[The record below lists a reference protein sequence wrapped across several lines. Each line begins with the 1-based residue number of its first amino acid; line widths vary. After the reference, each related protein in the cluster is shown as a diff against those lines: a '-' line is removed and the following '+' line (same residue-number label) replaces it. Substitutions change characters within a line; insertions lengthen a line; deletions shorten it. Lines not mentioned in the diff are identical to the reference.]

1 MSLHR
6 LPPLNAL
13 RAFEAAA
20 RHGSF
25 AAAANELCVT
35 PGAVSRQIQTLEQAL
50 RVALFTRGHRRVTLT
65 EAGAC
70 YFTRISGLFTELGR
84 ATEALQAESGR
95 TLLRVDCLPTLAMH
109 WLLPRLGS
117 FRHDRPDCEVSL
129 RTGLG
134 PVDLSQDVDLAI
146 RRDPAHFAGLA
157 ATPLVVERCLPVCS
171 PAFAGQHPIKEVSD
185 IARVTTIRIRARED
199 LWPSWCRAHAL
210 PPVAL
215 TDPLVVDQT
224 FFAIQAAEDGLG
236 LAVAPLLLVERQLAT
251 GRLVAPLGDRVAVSG
266 TYFLLEH
273 TRKPRPGTAALRE
286 WLIGEFARADP
297 ADAAGTGPSTAGHPG
312 FQDSF
317 RLAK

>member
-25 AAAANELCVT
+25 AAAASELCVT

-50 RVALFTRGHRRVTLT
+50 RVPLFTRGHRRVSLT
-65 EAGAC
+65 EVGAR
-70 YFTRISGLFTELGR
+70 YFTWITGLFAELGR
-84 ATEALQAESGR
+84 ATEAVQAESGR
-95 TLLRVDCLPTLAMH
+95 ALVRVDCLPTLAMH

-117 FRHDRPDCEVSL
+117 FRRDHPEYEISL

-134 PVDLSQDVDLAI
+134 AVDLSQDFDLAI

-157 ATPLVVERCLPVCS
+157 ATPLVTERCLPVCS
-171 PAFAGQHPIKEVSD
+171 PAFARQHPITDVPD
-185 IARVTTIRIRARED
+185 IARVTTIQIRARED
-199 LWPSWCRAHAL
+199 LWPAWCRAHRL
-210 PPVAL
+210 PRTAL

-224 FFAIQAAEDGLG
+224 FFAIQAAEDGIG
-236 LAVAPLLLVERQLAT
+236 LAMAPALLVERQLAT
-251 GRLVAPLGDRVAVSG
+251 NRLVTPLGGRTAVSG

-273 TRKPRPGTAALRE
+273 DCKPRPGAAALRQ
-286 WLIGEFARADP
+286 WLIAEFPRADP
-297 ADAAGTGPSTAGHPG
+297 AGAGAG
-312 FQDSF
+312 
-317 RLAK
+317 